1 METID
6 FNEVIRDPETI
17 SVVGGLLSSGKL
29 YPYMENNLLTT
40 DFDEIILSGYCLV
53 MNGQSMLNKPDI
65 SDNFWIIK
73 SIIVK
78 NTYQL
83 VEVINLKGD
92 RAIRMRNAGNWG
104 AWIYD

>member
-1 METID
+1 
-6 FNEVIRDPETI
+6 
-17 SVVGGLLSSGKL
+17 
-29 YPYMENNLLTT
+29 
-40 DFDEIILSGYCLV
+40 
-53 MNGQSMLNKPDI
+53 MNGQSILNKPDI
-65 SDNFWIIK
+65 PDNFWIIK
-73 SIIVK
+73 SITVK